1 MFASILL
8 NCVWAYKFIALSL
21 KKLKIMCT
29 KPITIF
35 NRSEYLNSTSPLKFV
50 VPCGHCPECR
60 KARRMEFQLLNTAEF
75 EDVKKHGGYSLFET
89 LTFDDKHL
97 PRILGAPVFNRDL
110 CKAYLKNMREWFID
124 SVIRLDGFKTSTKT
138 RKEYREKT
146 KGLFTYLLVSELGTD
161 THRPHHHVIFNV
173 KDPRVTWQ
181 MLKDASK
188 RLWSYGFVDNQPQKH
203 LVNSSDALGLWSY
216 MTKYVLKDLSR
227 ESRERYDNICNLVY
241 AATRNIKSPEFQE
254 TLQRR
259 LKSNINPF
267 YMRSQFY
274 GLASL
279 SVDKDEYIKD
289 GFITYKCKDK
299 YYKFSLPS
307 SFVRKY
313 LLEYDS
319 DKKRYNKTEHYKD
332 WLFEDKYRK
341 FVHTKINNSMI
352 LDSDS
357 DSVTRYQFFQKY
369 RPFVPQFSEDDILF
383 LDIYS
388 ENNTIVNNLYSEND
402 SVRKKARQDANNK
415 LNISYSAIPDSVV
428 SQDSYIEQQTKLLK
442 SRIHE
447 YLTHREKVLQD
458 SAKVLK
464 RYKKSKYN

>member
-1 MFASILL
+1 
-8 NCVWAYKFIALSL
+8 
-21 KKLKIMCT
+21 MCT
-29 KPITIF
+29 RPITIF
-35 NRSEYLNSTSPLKFV
+35 NRSEFLNPTSPLKFV

-89 LTFDDKHL
+89 LTFDEKHL

-110 CKAYLKNMREWFID
+110 CKSYLKNMREWFID
-124 SVIRLDGFKTSTKT
+124 SCIILDGLKTSAKT
-138 RKEYREKT
+138 RKEYRSKT
-146 KGLFTYLLVSELGTD
+146 KGLFTYLLVSELGTE

-173 KDPRVTWQ
+173 KDPRITWQ
-181 MLKDASK
+181 MLKSASA
-188 RLWSYGFVDNQPQKH
+188 RFWSYGFVDNKPDKH
-203 LVNSSDALGLWSY
+203 LVNSCDALGLWSY

-227 ESRERYDNICNLVY
+227 ESRVRYDNICASVY
-241 AATRNIKSPEFQE
+241 VMTRKIKDSAFQSV
-254 TLQRR
+254 LQRR

-274 GLASL
+274 GLSTL
-279 SVDKDEYIKD
+279 SADKDEYIKD

-313 LLEYDS
+313 LLEYDNE
-319 DKKRYNKTEHYKD
+319 KHRYNKTQAYKD
-332 WLFEDKYRK
+332 YLFEDKFRTFQHIK
-341 FVHTKINNSMI
+341 TNNSMI

-369 RPFVPQFSEDDILF
+369 RPYTPQFSEDDVMF

-388 ENNTIVNNLYSEND
+388 ENNNIVNNMYSEND
-402 SVRKKARQDANNK
+402 SVRKQAREDANNK
-415 LNISYSAIPDSVV
+415 LNVSYSVLPSDVI
-428 SQDSYIEQQTKLLK
+428 SQDTYLQEQQKIMK

-447 YLTHREKVLQD
+447 YLTHREKALQD
-458 SAKVLK
+458 SAKALK
-464 RYKKSKYN
+464 RYKRSKYN